1 MKENLFSEKDS
12 LELISQMLKQTKQ
25 NMEVGSG
32 NVFLYYGYSAF
43 AEYGSWK
50 RQCFPVL
57 WLFGFYYCC
66 IRYGL
71 FHCQSVMGSYMVS
84 DVCSGYS
91 DED

>member
-25 NMEVGSG
+25 NMEV
-32 NVFLYYGYSAF
+32 
-43 AEYGSWK
+43 
-50 RQCFPVL
+50 
-57 WLFGFYYCC
+57 
-66 IRYGL
+66 RYGL